1 MHRDYL
7 EIDIVINLVFY
18 SILLTQCSSILHSA
32 FIKFHLWLKNKERK
46 QMSGTLSSKEQIK
59 SYQQQRYK
67 NEMKTNEETRTQAL
81 WLS

>member
-1 MHRDYL
+1 
-7 EIDIVINLVFY
+7 
-18 SILLTQCSSILHSA
+18 
-32 FIKFHLWLKNKERK
+32 
-46 QMSGTLSSKEQIK
+46 MSGTLSSKEQIK